1 MPARGLSRTLRQ
13 AGYTMD
19 DCVAAAAL
27 VGGSEQPP
35 FAAGDR
41 VVAVANGQTWCS
53 GDIMEMVAR
62 KSKMGTTPAA
72 TQARIRFDE
81 WTEESCAASLGT
93 SVTLWPIPP
102 SRLVE

>member
-1 MPARGLSRTLRQ
+1 MPARGLSRTMRQ
-13 AGYTMD
+13 AGYTTD
-19 DCVAAAAL
+19 DCVTAAAL
-27 VGGSEQPP
+27 LDGSDQPP

-62 KSKMGTTPAA
+62 KSKTGTTPGA

-81 WTEESCAASLGT
+81 WTEESCASPLGRT
-93 SVTLWPIPP
+93 
-102 SRLVE
+102 